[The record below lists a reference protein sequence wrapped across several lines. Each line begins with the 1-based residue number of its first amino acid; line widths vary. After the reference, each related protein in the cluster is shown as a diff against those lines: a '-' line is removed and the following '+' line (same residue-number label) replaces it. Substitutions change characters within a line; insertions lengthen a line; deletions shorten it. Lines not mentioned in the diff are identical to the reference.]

1 MGWPTIFAQL
11 AGGNQPLAIFDTM
24 FNQVAQMLAIP
35 CVASGQ
41 NSITVSPIGT
51 SPILPSYTE
60 FCAVRFKAVQ
70 TSNAAISLNF
80 LTLPNLPVY
89 LSDGVTQAGA
99 NNTVINQEYVCVF
112 SQALNL
118 GSGGWFLEAASVP
131 AAAPSAGGSVA
142 GLTIVNGGTPNTQLT
157 VTMSEV
163 TLNNAGGQSLR
174 FAAPPSFTIDFTLS
188 GVVNGLDTGAI
199 NSNQNYYLY
208 AISNG
213 ANVRGLASL
222 QSVFSSI
229 TPPAGYVFSKLLGA
243 WRTASASAQ
252 LMGGRQSGT
261 RFQYLAGIAQG
272 VPLPLST
279 GTSGSVTVPTWT
291 SVPTTTAVPASNIR
305 SVNLILSLG
314 VASGLTNAMAAPTNG
329 FGATGALTNVP
340 PLQVGGAQTAG
351 AGIGQTQALNCN
363 GAFAGVGPFF
373 YASNASNA
381 TLSVDGWDVNI

>member
-51 SPILPSYTE
+51 APILPNYAE

-70 TSNAAISLNF
+70 TSNAAVSLNF

-89 LSDGVTQAGA
+89 LSDGTTQAGA
-99 NNTVINQEYVCVF
+99 NNLVINQEYVCVF
-112 SQALNL
+112 SQALNS

-174 FAAPPSFTIDFTLS
+174 FAAPASFTIDFTLS
-188 GVVNGLDTGAI
+188 GVINGLDTGAI

-222 QSVFSSI
+222 QSVFSSV

-243 WRTASASAQ
+243 WRTATATAQ
-252 LMGGRQSGT
+252 LMGGQQNGS
-261 RFQYLAGIAQG
+261 RFQYRPGIAQG
-272 VPLPLST
+272 VPVPLIT
-279 GTSGSVTVPTWT
+279 GASGSPTTPTLT
-291 SVPTTTAVPASNIR
+291 SVATTGAVPPIVR
-305 SVNLILSLG
+305 STNLILALG
-314 VASGLTNAMAAPTNG
+314 TASGIVSAVAAPTQTG
-329 FGATGALTNVP
+329 WGALGTAPHFPMAVSSS
-340 PLQVGGAQTAG
+340 QTAG
-351 AGIGQTQALNCN
+351 AGIGATASINIQGSFV
-363 GAFAGVGPFF
+363 GAGPFF
-373 YASNASNA
+373 YASSA
-381 TLSVDGWDVNI
+381 TSALSVDGWDMNI

>member
-1 MGWPTIFAQL
+1 MAWPTIFAQL
-11 AGGNQPLAIFDTM
+11 SGGNQPLAIFDAM
-24 FNQVAQMLAIP
+24 FQQVAQMIAVP
-35 CVASGQ
+35 CLASGA
-41 NSITVSPIGT
+41 NSITVSPIANA
-51 SPILPSYTE
+51 PILSSYTE
-60 FCAVRFKAVQ
+60 FCAVRFKAAG
-70 TSNAAISLNF
+70 TSSGPISLQF

-89 LSDGVTQAGA
+89 LGDGLTQAGGNA
-99 NNTVINQEYVCVF
+99 TVINQEYVAVF
-112 SQALNL
+112 SQALNT
-118 GSGGWFLEAASVP
+118 GSGGWFLESATVP
-131 AAAPSAGGSVA
+131 AAASGAAGYVS
-142 GLTIVNGGTPNTQLT
+142 GLSIVNGGTPNTQLT
-157 VTMSEV
+157 VSMSEV
-163 TLNNAGGQSLR
+163 TLNNAAGQSIR
-174 FAAPPSFTIDFTLS
+174 FLAPANFTIDFTLT

-199 NSNQNYYLY
+199 NSNQNYYIY

-222 QSVFSSI
+222 QSSFSTI

-373 YASNASNA
+373 YASNASNS